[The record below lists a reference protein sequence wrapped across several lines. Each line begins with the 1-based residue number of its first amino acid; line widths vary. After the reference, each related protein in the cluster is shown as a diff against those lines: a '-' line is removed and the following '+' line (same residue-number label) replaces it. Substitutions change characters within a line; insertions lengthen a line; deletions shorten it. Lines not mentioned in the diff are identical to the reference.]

1 MSGCI
6 KIIWLEDEPETIDV
20 IKRKM
25 EKYCNDIKVCQSF
38 SSFSDDIE
46 EFEDN
51 EKHIII
57 IDIRM
62 IFNREIAFSCFKKVI
77 KINNELDSG
86 FEYFNHCLKNRFQ
99 KVKIIFFS
107 SKPQKEA
114 RIDAQKHAIDT
125 KTIVSKEYTLELI
138 NIIKDIK

>member
-1 MSGCI
+1 VSKSI
-6 KIIWLEDEPETIDV
+6 NIIWLEDEPETIFM
-20 IKRKM
+20 IKKKM
-25 EKYCNDIKVCQSF
+25 EKYCSNIKICQSF

-46 EFEDN
+46 DFEDS
-51 EKHIII
+51 EKNMII

-62 IFNREIAFSCFKKVI
+62 IFNREITFNCSEKVI
-77 KINNELDSG
+77 TINNTLDSG
-86 FEYFNHCLKNRFQ
+86 FEYFNYCLKNRFH
-99 KVKIIFFS
+99 KVKIVFFS

-114 RIDAQKHAIDT
+114 RMDARKHAIDT

>member
-1 MSGCI
+1 MSGYA
-6 KIIWLEDEPETIDV
+6 KIIWLEDEPETIVV
-20 IKRKM
+20 IKKKM
-25 EKYCNDIKVCQSF
+25 EKYCKDIKICQSF

-46 EFEDN
+46 DFEDN
-51 EKHIII
+51 EQNMII

-62 IFNREIAFSCFKKVI
+62 IFNREIAFSCFEKVI
-77 KINNELDSG
+77 TINNELDSG

-99 KVKIIFFS
+99 KVRIVFFS

-114 RIDAQKHAIDT
+114 RIDARKHAIDT
-125 KTIVSKEYTLELI
+125 KTIVSKEYTIELI

>member
-1 MSGCI
+1 MSGYA
-6 KIIWLEDEPETIDV
+6 KIIWLEDEPETIVV
-20 IKRKM
+20 IKKKM
-25 EKYCNDIKVCQSF
+25 EKYCKDIKICQSF

-46 EFEDN
+46 DFEDSETN
-51 EKHIII
+51 VII

-62 IFNREIAFSCFKKVI
+62 IFNREIAFSCFEKVI
-77 KINNELDSG
+77 TINNELDSG

-99 KVKIIFFS
+99 KAKIVFFS

-114 RIDAQKHAIDT
+114 RVDAKKHAIDT
-125 KTIVSKEYTLELI
+125 KTIVSKEYTIELI